1 MAHRSV
7 KGKVILITGAGAGF
21 GRKAAETLA
30 ADGARLM
37 LTDINATAAEETA
50 ALCHAAGAEA
60 RTAAHDVAD
69 GAAWKTVIDAV
80 AQHFGHLDALVNNA
94 GYMLT
99 KPYLQ
104 TTLEDFRRIHQV
116 NVESIFVGTQLAFPL
131 LAKAAKA
138 SPAGSASVVN
148 ISSVFGQVA
157 GFAQSAYCATKG
169 AVRLLS
175 KCQAV
180 EFARAGS
187 GVRVNSV
194 HPGPGNTALA
204 VNGVQQA
211 IEAGLVDSP
220 EALIGQLTALIPAGR
235 FAEAEDVAD
244 LIHFLCSDA
253 SRYLTGSELTI
264 DGGYTAG

>member
-1 MAHRSV
+1 VAHRSV

-37 LTDINATAAEETA
+37 LTDINAAAAEETA
-50 ALCHAAGAEA
+50 ALCRQAGAEA
-60 RTAAHDVAD
+60 RAAAHDVAD
-69 GAAWKTVIDAV
+69 AAAWKTVIDAV

-104 TTLEDFRRIHQV
+104 TTLEEFRRIQQV
-116 NVESIFVGTQLAFPL
+116 NVESIFIGTQLAFPL

-138 SPAGSASVVN
+138 SAGGSASVVN
-148 ISSVFGQVA
+148 VSSVFGQVA

-169 AVRLLS
+169 
-175 KCQAV
+175 AV